1 MNPTTAPI
9 NAGAFQFIST
19 LVREKS
25 AIVLDIEKS
34 YLVESRLAPIV
45 RQYGWAS
52 MEDLVNELRKPNSRT
67 LTQEVVEAMTTN
79 ETSFFRDLHPFNA
92 LKSKVLPELI
102 EKRKQ
107 DRKLV
112 IWSNACSSGQE
123 PYTIA
128 MLIREHFPQL
138 DGWDLQIIATDL
150 SQKIIDRARVGAF
163 NQTEVNRGLPMQML
177 MKYFTREGMSWTVKD
192 HVRKM
197 VDFRVLNLLDS
208 WPPSPPID
216 IMFLRNVLIYF
227 SVDIKTQIL
236 NRVHRAIDRNGYLFL
251 GGSETMMNL
260 NVRFDREKI
269 DQAVCYRPL

>member
-1 MNPTTAPI
+1 MNPTTVPI
-9 NAGAFQFIST
+9 NAGAFHFIST

-45 RQYGWAS
+45 RNYGWAS
-52 MEDLVNELRKPNSRT
+52 LEDLVDELRKPNSRA
-67 LTQEVVEAMTTN
+67 LIQEVVEAMTTN

-92 LKSKVLPELI
+92 LKSKILPELI

-107 DRKLV
+107 ECKLV

-123 PYTIA
+123 AYTIA
-128 MLIREHFPQL
+128 MLIREYFPQL

-150 SQKIIDRARVGAF
+150 SKKIVDRAQVGAF

-177 MKYFTREGMSWTVKD
+177 MKYFDREGMSWTIKD

-197 VDFRVLNLLDS
+197 VDFRVLNLLDP

-216 IMFLRNVLIYF
+216 VMFLRNVLIYF
-227 SVDIKTQIL
+227 SVEAKTQIL
-236 NRVHRAIDRNGYLFL
+236 NRIHRAIDRNGYLFL

-269 DQAVCYRPL
+269 DHAVCYRPL